1 MYVKALLT
9 KRVQLPQDWLGEHR
23 YGCHEMLQTAL
34 SQTKTEINSH
44 FLKLCHLKVQG
55 CAQVK
60 GYAVSERRREKE

>member
-44 FLKLCHLKVQG
+44 LLKLCHLKVQG
-55 CAQVK
+55 SAQKK
-60 GYAVSERRREKE
+60 GYSGEREEREKE